1 VKTLW
6 AKAKA
11 WYKDLDEDT
20 RTLVWFVA
28 VWCFILLAVVTFA

>member
-1 VKTLW
+1 MKTLW

-20 RTLVWFVA
+20 RTLVWVVA
-28 VWCFILLAVVTFA
+28 ACFTLLAVVTFV